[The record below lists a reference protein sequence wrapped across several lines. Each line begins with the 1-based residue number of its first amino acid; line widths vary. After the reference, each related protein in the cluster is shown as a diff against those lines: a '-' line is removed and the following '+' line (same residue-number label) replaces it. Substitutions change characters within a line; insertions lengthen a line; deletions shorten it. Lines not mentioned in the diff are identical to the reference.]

1 MSGRSEGEQTFGYN
15 PFLGKSLNTIHTN
28 VKNPELVHKRREQI
42 VLAAINLFA
51 QKGFHKTT
59 LRNLAEQTG
68 LSQASIYDYVGSKED
83 IFFLIHEFAASS
95 AMEAMKRSLEQVSD
109 PLEKLRRMIRAE
121 FSTMDKLAD
130 AIMLIYQEGHILT
143 KPLLKT
149 LLKKERAHLEVI
161 ESILD
166 ECVSKGRLRSCNVRV
181 VANLVKSMVDA
192 WVLKRWDLRGYASAL
207 DVEKSIIDLLL
218 QGLIEPDSFPAQSLP
233 DGHALEGKSAI
244 VVNGGTVLSTA
255 IISFLLSK
263 GVMVTAHMDT
273 VKKGREYSIIDPEE
287 SENFKCYLL
296 SEYGPMSPELYRR
309 IEDEVGS
316 PDIYIHDTGIG
327 VLKMTSN
334 GQTNS
339 TAGIKLREN
348 VMCAQNL
355 AGTIQESMRNRSSGR
370 VIYLAPWAWD
380 KYVDPLSYETGRAS
394 IIAMT
399 LACAKDVARFQVNVN
414 CIVPGF
420 IRTIRPSPIQKDL
433 SDQLMKEIPASRMG
447 ELSDVTNAVLF
458 LAGDSSKYI
467 TGQALRC
474 NGGFDL

>member
-1 MSGRSEGEQTFGYN
+1 MS
-15 PFLGKSLNTIHTN
+15 TIHTT
-28 VKNPELVHKRREQI
+28 VKNPELVQKRREQI

-83 IFFLIHEFAASS
+83 IFFLIHELAASS

-109 PLEKLRRMIRAE
+109 PLEKLRRVIRAE

-166 ECVSKGRLRSCNVRV
+166 ECVSKGMLRSCNVRV
-181 VANLVKSMVDA
+181 VANLIKSMVDA

-207 DVEKSIIDLLL
+207 DIEKTIIDLLF
-218 QGLIEPDSFPAQSLP
+218 QGLTEPDSLPAQSQP
-233 DGHALEGKSAI
+233 DGHVLEGKSAI
-244 VVNGGTVLSTA
+244 IVNGGTALSTA
-255 IISFLLSK
+255 IISFLLSR
-263 GVMVTAHMDT
+263 GVTVTAHVDT
-273 VKKGREYSIIDPEE
+273 VKKGREYAVINPDE
-287 SENFKCYLL
+287 SQNLRCYLL
-296 SEYGPMSPELYRR
+296 TEYGPMTPELYRT
-309 IEDEVGS
+309 IEDEVGP

-327 VLKMTSN
+327 ALKMTGN
-334 GQTNS
+334 GQSNS
-339 TAGIKLREN
+339 LAGLKLREN
-348 VMCAQNL
+348 VTCAQNL
-355 AGTIQESMRNRSSGR
+355 VATIQESMCKRSSGR

-380 KYVDPLSYETGRAS
+380 KYVDALSYEIGKAS
-394 IIAMT
+394 VIALT
-399 LACAKDVARFQVNVN
+399 KVCAREVARFQVNVN

-420 IRTIRPSPIQKDL
+420 IKTIRPSPIQKDL
-433 SDQLMKEIPASRMG
+433 CDQLTKEIPVERMG
-447 ELSDVTNAVLF
+447 ELSDVTNAILF
-458 LAGDSSKYI
+458 LAGDSSNYI

-474 NGGFDL
+474 NGGFDMCAAK